1 MEYIGICANKR
12 EDACPAP
19 ENYPAHSHNSYE
31 LFLPLSG
38 ACEFEV
44 ADNTFTA
51 PHGSVMLF
59 SPDEPHRLLVRSG
72 QPLAYLYVQFT
83 PDHLP
88 RDREMTDCMNHLF
101 DEHPQGA
108 SNLRMLGRESFA
120 YLQAVL
126 NRLCQVRG
134 EHAREDFYR
143 ILRPALIEID
153 QYGTPISPH
162 LRARTSKPAPKSTL
176 VDEIADYVATHYAF
190 IEDLSFV
197 REQFHYSAVHVN
209 TLFRQ
214 QLGVSLWRYVL
225 HVRLDRAC
233 DMLISGTHAGDVALS
248 CGFKDYSTFYRIFK
262 KCYGITP
269 TECRRMRKKPE
280 MVR

>member
-1 MEYIGICANKR
+1 
-12 EDACPAP
+12 
-19 ENYPAHSHNSYE
+19 
-31 LFLPLSG
+31 
-38 ACEFEV
+38 
-44 ADNTFTA
+44 
-51 PHGSVMLF
+51 
-59 SPDEPHRLLVRSG
+59 LLVRSG

-83 PDHLP
+83 PDYLP

-120 YLQAVL
+120 YLQATL

-134 EHAREDFYR
+134 EHVREDFYR
-143 ILRPALIEID
+143 ILRPALIEIA
-153 QYGTPISPH
+153 QYGTPISPT
-162 LRARTSKPAPKSTL
+162 LRMRTSKPTPKSTL
-176 VDEIADYVATHYAF
+176 VDEIAEYIATHYAV

-209 TLFRQ
+209 TLFKQ
-214 QLGVSLWRYVL
+214 QLDVSLWRYVL

-269 TECRRMRKKPE
+269 AECRRMRKKPE

>member
-12 EDACPAP
+12 EDANPTP
-19 ENYPAHSHNSYE
+19 ENYPAHSHGSYE

-51 PHGSVMLF
+51 PRGSVMLF

-83 PDHLP
+83 PDYLP
-88 RDREMTDCMNHLF
+88 RDREMTDCMDSLF
-101 DEHPQGA
+101 NARAEGA
-108 SNLRMLGRESFA
+108 GNLRMLGRESFA
-120 YLQAVL
+120 YLHAAL
-126 NRLCQVRG
+126 NRLCEVSG
-134 EHAREDFYR
+134 EHVHEDFYR
-143 ILRPALIEID
+143 ILRPALIEVA
-153 QYGTPISPH
+153 QYGTPISPT
-162 LRARTSKPAPKSTL
+162 LRMRMSKPTPKSTL
-176 VDEIADYVATHYAF
+176 VDEIAEYIAAHYAV

-225 HVRLDRAC
+225 HIRLDRAC
-233 DMLISGTHAGDVALS
+233 DMLVNGIHASEAALS
-248 CGFKDYSTFYRIFK
+248 CGFKDYSTFYRMFK
-262 KCYGITP
+262 KCYGITH
-269 TECRRMRKKPE
+269 TECRRTGKKPE

>member
-12 EDACPAP
+12 EDANPTP
-19 ENYPAHSHNSYE
+19 ENYPAHSHGSYE

-59 SPDEPHRLLVRSG
+59 APDEPHRLLVRSG

-88 RDREMTDCMNHLF
+88 RDREMSDCMKHLF

-126 NRLCQVRG
+126 NRLCQVSG

-153 QYGTPISPH
+153 RYGTPISPN

-269 TECRRMRKKPE
+269 AECRRMRKKPE

>member
-12 EDACPAP
+12 EDANPTP
-19 ENYPAHSHNSYE
+19 ENYPAHSHGSYE

-51 PHGSVMLF
+51 PRGSVMLF

-83 PDHLP
+83 PDYLP
-88 RDREMTDCMNHLF
+88 RDREMRDCMDSLF
-101 DEHPQGA
+101 NARAEGA

-120 YLQAVL
+120 YLHAAL
-126 NRLCQVRG
+126 NRLCKVSG
-134 EHAREDFYR
+134 EHVHNDFYR
-143 ILRPALIEID
+143 ILRPALIEIA
-153 QYGTPISPH
+153 QYGTPISPT
-162 LRARTSKPAPKSTL
+162 LRMRTSKPTPKSTL
-176 VDEIADYVATHYAF
+176 VDEIAEYIATHYAV

-197 REQFHYSAVHVN
+197 CKQFHYSAVHVN
-209 TLFRQ
+209 TLFKQ

-233 DMLISGTHAGDVALS
+233 DMLISGMHAEEVSAA
-248 CGFKDYSTFYRIFK
+248 CGFHDYSTFYRIFK
-262 KCYGITP
+262 KSYGITP
-269 TECRRMRKKPE
+269 TACKKCGHKPKLLK
-280 MVR
+280 

>member
-12 EDACPAP
+12 EDVTPAP
-19 ENYPAHSHNSYE
+19 ENYPAHSHSSYE

-51 PHGSVMLF
+51 PRGSVMLF
-59 SPDEPHRLLVRSG
+59 SPDEPHRLLVKPG

-83 PDHLP
+83 PDYLP
-88 RDREMTDCMNHLF
+88 RDREMTDCMKHLF
-101 DEHPQGA
+101 DEHPQGT

-126 NRLCQVRG
+126 NRLCQMSG
-134 EHAREDFYR
+134 EHVHEDFYR

-153 QYGTPISPH
+153 RYGTPISPN

-176 VDEIADYVATHYAF
+176 VDEIADYVATHYAV

-225 HVRLDRAC
+225 HTRLDRAC
-233 DMLISGTHAGDVALS
+233 DMLRSGMHAEEVSAA
-248 CGFKDYSTFYRIFK
+248 CGFHDYSTFYRIFK
-262 KCYGITP
+262 KSYGITP
-269 TECRRMRKKPE
+269 TACKKCGHKPKLLQ
-280 MVR
+280 

>member
-12 EDACPAP
+12 EDANPTP
-19 ENYPAHSHNSYE
+19 ENYPAHSHGSYE

-51 PHGSVMLF
+51 PRGSVMLF

-72 QPLAYLYVQFT
+72 QSLAYLYVQFT
-83 PDHLP
+83 PDYLP
-88 RDREMTDCMNHLF
+88 RDREMTDCMDSLF
-101 DEHPQGA
+101 NARAEGA
-108 SNLRMLGRESFA
+108 GNLRMLERESFA
-120 YLQAVL
+120 YLHAAL
-126 NRLCQVRG
+126 NRLCEVSG
-134 EHAREDFYR
+134 EHVHEDFYR
-143 ILRPALIEID
+143 ILRPALIEVA
-153 QYGTPISPH
+153 QYGTPISPT
-162 LRARTSKPAPKSTL
+162 LRMRMSKPTPKSTL
-176 VDEIADYVATHYAF
+176 VDEIAEYIATHYAV

-269 TECRRMRKKPE
+269 AECRRMRKKPE

>member
-12 EDACPAP
+12 EDANPTP
-19 ENYPAHSHNSYE
+19 ENYPAHSHGSYE

-44 ADNTFTA
+44 ADDTFTA
-51 PHGSVMLF
+51 PRGSVMLF

-83 PDHLP
+83 PDYLP
-88 RDREMTDCMNHLF
+88 RDREMRDCMDSLF
-101 DEHPQGA
+101 NARAEGA

-120 YLQAVL
+120 YLHAAL
-126 NRLCQVRG
+126 NRLCKVSG
-134 EHAREDFYR
+134 EHVHNDFYR
-143 ILRPALIEID
+143 ILRPALIEIA
-153 QYGTPISPH
+153 QYGTPISPT
-162 LRARTSKPAPKSTL
+162 LRMRTSKPTPKSTL
-176 VDEIADYVATHYAF
+176 VDEIAEYIATHYAV

-197 REQFHYSAVHVN
+197 CKQFHYSAVHVN
-209 TLFRQ
+209 TLFKQ

-233 DMLISGTHAGDVALS
+233 DMLISGMHAEEVSAA
-248 CGFKDYSTFYRIFK
+248 CGFHDYSTFYRIFK
-262 KCYGITP
+262 KSYGITP
-269 TECRRMRKKPE
+269 TACKKCGHKPKLLK
-280 MVR
+280 

>member
-12 EDACPAP
+12 EDANPTP
-19 ENYPAHSHNSYE
+19 ENYPAHSHGSYE

-44 ADNTFTA
+44 ANNTFTA

-120 YLQAVL
+120 YLQATL

-134 EHAREDFYR
+134 EHVREDFYR

-153 QYGTPISPH
+153 RYGTPISPN

-176 VDEIADYVATHYAF
+176 VDEIADYVATHYAL

-197 REQFHYSAVHVN
+197 REKFHYSAVHVN

-214 QLGVSLWRYVL
+214 QLGVSLWRYVI
-225 HVRLDRAC
+225 HIRLDRAC
-233 DMLISGTHAGDVALS
+233 DMLRSGMRAEEAS
-248 CGFKDYSTFYRIFK
+248 AACGFHDYSTFYRIFK

-269 TECRRMRKKPE
+269 TACKKCEHKPKLLQ
-280 MVR
+280 

>member
-1 MEYIGICANKR
+1 MEYIGICAHKR
-12 EDACPAP
+12 EDANPTP
-19 ENYPAHSHNSYE
+19 ENYPAHSHGSYE

-51 PHGSVMLF
+51 PRGSVMLF
-59 SPDEPHRLLVRSG
+59 APDEPHRLLVKPG

-83 PDHLP
+83 PDYLP

-108 SNLRMLGRESFA
+108 GNLRMLGRESFT
-120 YLQAVL
+120 YLQATL

-134 EHAREDFYR
+134 ERVREDFYR
-143 ILRPALIEID
+143 ILRPALIEIA
-153 QYGTPISPH
+153 QYGTPISPT
-162 LRARTSKPAPKSTL
+162 LRMRTSKPTPKSTL
-176 VDEIADYVATHYAF
+176 VDEISEYVATHYAV

-197 REQFHYSAVHVN
+197 YEQFHYSAVHVN

-233 DMLISGTHAGDVALS
+233 DMLISGMHAEEVSAA
-248 CGFKDYSTFYRIFK
+248 CGFHDYSTFYRIFK
-262 KCYGITP
+262 KSYGITP
-269 TECRRMRKKPE
+269 TACKKCGHKPKLLK
-280 MVR
+280 

>member
-1 MEYIGICANKR
+1 MEYVGICANKR
-12 EDACPAP
+12 EDANPAP
-19 ENYPAHSHNSYE
+19 ENYPAHSHGSYE

-51 PHGSVMLF
+51 PRGSVMLF
-59 SPDEPHRLLVRSG
+59 APDEPHRLLVRSG

-83 PDHLP
+83 PDYLP
-88 RDREMTDCMNHLF
+88 PDREMTDCMNHLF

-120 YLQAVL
+120 YLQATL

-134 EHAREDFYR
+134 EHVREDFYR
-143 ILRPALIEID
+143 ILRPALIEIA
-153 QYGTPISPH
+153 QYGTPISPT
-162 LRARTSKPAPKSTL
+162 LRMRTSKPTPKSTL
-176 VDEIADYVATHYAF
+176 VDEIAEYIATHYAV

-214 QLGVSLWRYVL
+214 QLGVSLWRYVM
-225 HVRLDRAC
+225 HIRLDRAC
-233 DMLISGTHAGDVALS
+233 DMLRSGMRAEEVSAA
-248 CGFKDYSTFYRIFK
+248 CGFHDYSTFYRIFK

-269 TECRRMRKKPE
+269 TACKKCEHKPKLLQ
-280 MVR
+280 

>member
-12 EDACPAP
+12 EDANPTP
-19 ENYPAHSHNSYE
+19 ENYPAHSHGSYE

-51 PHGSVMLF
+51 PRGSVMLF

-72 QPLAYLYVQFT
+72 QSLAYLYVQFT
-83 PDHLP
+83 PDYLP
-88 RDREMTDCMNHLF
+88 RDREMTDCMDSLF
-101 DEHPQGA
+101 NARAEGA
-108 SNLRMLGRESFA
+108 GNLRMLRRESFA
-120 YLQAVL
+120 YLHAAL
-126 NRLCQVRG
+126 NRLCEVSG
-134 EHAREDFYR
+134 EHVHNDFFR

-153 QYGTPISPH
+153 LYGTSVTPH
-162 LRARTSKPAPKSTL
+162 LPIRTAKPTLKNTL
-176 VDEIADYVATHYAF
+176 VDEISEYVATHYAV

-197 REQFHYSAVHVN
+197 CEQFHYSAVHVN
-209 TLFRQ
+209 SLFKNR
-214 QLGVSLWRYVL
+214 LGVSLWRYVL
-225 HVRLDRAC
+225 HIRLDRAC

-269 TECRRMRKKPE
+269 TECRRMGKKPE